1 MKIANI
7 PHLIRLAVL
16 RTLLRAAAFVFRR
29 FVMPGLR
36 PATAR
41 AQAAPGAPG
50 ARSAQRTHDGGI
62 VIDGESRRLD
72 SRHNDRW

>member
-1 MKIANI
+1 MKIAKI

-36 PATAR
+36 PAATASAPGTASAR
-41 AQAAPGAPG
+41 A
-50 ARSAQRTHDGGI
+50 AQCPQGSGI

-72 SRHNDRW
+72 PRHNDRW

>member
-16 RTLLRAAAFVFRR
+16 RTLLRAAGFVFRR

-36 PATAR
+36 PAAAR
-41 AQAAPGAPG
+41 ARGAHAAH
-50 ARSAQRTHDGGI
+50 RSHDDGL
-62 VIDGESRRLD
+62 VIDGEYRRLD
-72 SRHNDRW
+72 PRHNDRW